1 MRTFLA
7 LAVVVAALIGC
18 GSDRPPTTPQGLAA
32 LTPVVATSE
41 WPASTPEAEGIDRR
55 VLLDL
60 VQQIQERRHGTIHS
74 LLIVR
79 HRRLVLEEY
88 FSGWNAASAHTLQS
102 VTKSVTSLAVGLA
115 IDRRLLRLSDT
126 PLSLFR
132 DYEPVA
138 ALDGRKA
145 ALTVRDLLMMQSGF
159 DWNED
164 SYEGSPLQ
172 QLNNCRCDWIR
183 FMVDW
188 PMRDQPGARWQ
199 YISGNT
205 ILLGAMVGR
214 ATGQRIDQFLDEQL
228 FAPLDVRDA
237 RWDRGSPDGLPHTG
251 GGLYLR
257 SRDMAKLGTVIAANG
272 SWQDRAVLS
281 PSWIAESTAAPIVT
295 GRVFGGQT
303 ASYGYGW
310 WGLPGGVI
318 TASGARGQWIFVV
331 PARDLVVVST
341 AENTSGADAAVRFF
355 YSHILPAVN

>member
-1 MRTFLA
+1 V
-7 LAVVVAALIGC
+7 LAVSGC
-18 GSDRPPTTPQGLAA
+18 GSEMPPTTPQGPAA
-32 LTPVVATSE
+32 LTPVAATSE

-55 VLLDL
+55 MMLEL
-60 VQQIQERRHGTIHS
+60 VQHIHERRYGTIHS

-115 IDRRLLRLSDT
+115 IDRGRLRLSDT

-138 ALDGRKA
+138 AVDARKE

-159 DWNED
+159 NWDEGH
-164 SYEGSPLQ
+164 YEGSPLQ
-172 QLNNCRCDWIR
+172 QLNTCRCDWIR
-183 FMVDW
+183 FMLDW
-188 PMRDQPGARWQ
+188 PMRETPGTRWQ
-199 YISGNT
+199 YTSGNT

-214 ATGQRIDQFLDEQL
+214 ATGRRIDQFLDEQL
-228 FAPLDVRDA
+228 FAALDVRDA
-237 RWDRGSPDGLPHTG
+237 RWERGLPDGLPHTG

-257 SRDMAKLGTVIAANG
+257 SRDMAKLGTLVAANG
-272 SWQDRAVLS
+272 TWQDRSLIS
-281 PSWIAESTAAPIVT
+281 SSWIAGSTATPTTT
-295 GRVFGGQT
+295 GWTFGGQL
-303 ASYGYGW
+303 AAYGYGW
-310 WGLPGGVI
+310 WGLPQGVI
-318 TASGARGQWIFVV
+318 TASGARGQWIFIV

-355 YSHILPAVN
+355 YSQILPAVN

>member
-1 MRTFLA
+1 MRTSL
-7 LAVVVAALIGC
+7 LSAVVFLALIGC
-18 GSDRPPTTPQGLAA
+18 GNDQPPTTPQGPVA

-41 WPASTPEAEGIDRR
+41 WPASTPEAQGIDSR
-55 VLLDL
+55 LLL
-60 VQQIQERRHGTIHS
+60 EVVRQIRDGRHGTIHS

-79 HRRLVLEEY
+79 NRRLVLEEY
-88 FSGWNAASAHTLQS
+88 FSGWSAASAHTLQS

-115 IDRRLLRLSDT
+115 IDRGRLRLSDT
-126 PLSLFR
+126 PISLFR

-138 ALDGRKA
+138 ALEPRKE
-145 ALTVRDLLMMQSGF
+145 ALTVRELLMMQSGF

-164 SYEGSPLQ
+164 TYEGSPLQ
-172 QLNNCRCDWIR
+172 RLNNCRCDWVR

-188 PMRDQPGARWQ
+188 PMREQPGTRWQ

-214 ATGQRIDQFLDEQL
+214 ATDQRIDQFLDEQL
-228 FAPLDVRDA
+228 FAPLDVRNA

-257 SRDMAKLGTVIAANG
+257 SRDMAKLGTVVAANG
-272 SWQDRAVLS
+272 TWQDRALIS
-281 PSWIAESTAAPIVT
+281 SSWIAQSTPAPTFT
-295 GRVFGGQT
+295 GRNFGGQPAT
-303 ASYGYGW
+303 YGYGW
-310 WGLPGGVI
+310 WGLPQGVI
-318 TASGARGQWIFVV
+318 TASGARGQWIFIL

-341 AENTSGADAAVRFF
+341 AENTFGAAAAVRFL

>member
-1 MRTFLA
+1 
-7 LAVVVAALIGC
+7 LIGC
-18 GSDRPPTTPQGLAA
+18 YADPPTSPQAPEA
-32 LTPVVATSE
+32 LTRIAATSE
-41 WPASTPEAEGIDRR
+41 WPASTPEAEGLDGRR
-55 VLLDL
+55 LLDL
-60 VQQIQERRHGTIHS
+60 VQQIHDGRHGTIHS

-79 HRRLVLEEY
+79 RGRLVVEEY

-115 IDRRLLRLSDT
+115 IDRGHLRLSDT
-126 PLSLFR
+126 PLALFR

-138 ALDGRKA
+138 ALDARKQ

-172 QLNNCRCDWIR
+172 RLNTCRCDWIR

-188 PMRDQPGARWQ
+188 PMREQPGTRWQ

-205 ILLGAMVGR
+205 ILLGAIVGR
-214 ATGQRIDQFLDEQL
+214 ATGQRIDQFLDEHL

-237 RWDRGSPDGLPHTG
+237 RWERGLPDGLPHTG
-251 GGLYLR
+251 GGLFLR

-272 SWQDRAVLS
+272 SWQDRAVIS
-281 PSWIAESTAAPIVT
+281 SSWIAESTTAPTFT
-295 GRVFGGQT
+295 GRNFGGQPAT
-303 ASYGYGW
+303 YGYGW
-310 WGLPGGVI
+310 WGLPQGVI
-318 TASGARGQWIFVV
+318 TASGARGQWIFIV

-341 AENTSGADAAVRFF
+341 AENTFGADAAVRFF
-355 YSHILPAVN
+355 YSHVLPAVH